1 MKTTRLEA
9 SRRCLVPFSC
19 CAIAMVAVTIVAAP
33 ARAFDIS
40 SCDAIVPAGATGTLQ
55 ADLSCAA
62 TGVSLEK
69 NAKLELNGHMITST
83 GTCVEASAGGT
94 VHGPGELS
102 GCGTGILSS
111 GRRTIRISTVG
122 IHDGVGDGLEFQGV
136 GIWALQARV
145 EATNVAVN
153 DNGNS
158 GMMVH
163 VLKATHVT
171 ASGNKHY
178 GITEDRGTGE
188 DVTLDGNGTV
198 GLVYGT
204 RGSFTGLVATNNGS
218 PNFASGGLSGN
229 RVVLRDS
236 TVTGNAHF
244 DISGFK
250 KPILIGTTCGT
261 SIGGPNPNGS
271 WGVCTSD

>member
-1 MKTTRLEA
+1 MKTTRLEP
-9 SRRCLVPFSC
+9 SRHAFLPWG
-19 CAIAMVAVTIVAAP
+19 CATITVVALTIAAP
-33 ARAFDIS
+33 TLALDIT
-40 SCDAIVPAGATGTLQ
+40 SCNTIVPAGATGTLQ
-55 ADLSCAA
+55 ADLSC
-62 TGVSLEK
+62 TGAGVTLEK
-69 NAKLELNGHMITST
+69 NAKLELNGHVITAT

-111 GRRTIRISTVG
+111 GQRAVRISEVN
-122 IHDGVGDGLEFQGV
+122 IHDGVGDGLESQGV
-136 GIWALQARV
+136 GVWAFLARV

-204 RGSFTGLVATNNGS
+204 RGSFKGLVATNNGS
-218 PNFASGGLSGN
+218 PNFSSGGLSGN
-229 RVVLRDS
+229 RLVLRDS

-250 KPILIGTTCGT
+250 KPVLIDTTCGT

-271 WGVCTSD
+271 WGVCSSD